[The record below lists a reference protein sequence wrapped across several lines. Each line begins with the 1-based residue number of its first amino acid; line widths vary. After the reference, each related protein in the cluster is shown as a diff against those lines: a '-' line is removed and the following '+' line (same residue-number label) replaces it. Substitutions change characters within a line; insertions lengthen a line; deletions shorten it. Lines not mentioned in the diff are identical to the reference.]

1 MISTYIV
8 CGSYLLFPLFPKPL
22 PSIGQCEDGLRYCTI
37 ACKKKAASSTRCLC
51 KCQFFER
58 LQPISEIEGV
68 LNPTHLHFSYCCQF
82 PFLAKV
88 HSLFLKAKCYK
99 IAFLHPLAVMVAS
112 YLPSSKQSL
121 AVKVVPNF
129 TPERTPA
136 IKLKFL
142 QCTFVNAQ
150 H

>member
-1 MISTYIV
+1 M
-8 CGSYLLFPLFPKPL
+8 SYLQFPLFPKPL

-37 ACKKKAASSTRCLC
+37 ACKKKLLHQRDAFANAN
-51 KCQFFER
+51 FFER

-68 LNPTHLHFSYCCQF
+68 LNPTHLHFSSCCQF

-88 HSLFLKAKCYK
+88 HSLFLKAEHQSVKK
-99 IAFLHPLAVMVAS
+99 LHSCTLVVMVA
-112 YLPSSKQSL
+112 YLPSSKQSF
-121 AVKVVPNF
+121 ADNVVPNF

-136 IKLKFL
+136 IEKKFL
-142 QCTFVNAQ
+142 HCTFVIAQ

>member
-68 LNPTHLHFSYCCQF
+68 LNPTHLHFSSCCQF

-88 HSLFLKAKCYK
+88 PSLFLK
-99 IAFLHPLAVMVAS
+99 
-112 YLPSSKQSL
+112 KQSVTKL
-121 AVKVVPNF
+121 HSCTPWRWWWLLTFQVQSSRWLSKWCRISHPKEHLQLNWNF
-129 TPERTPA
+129 CSA
-136 IKLKFL
+136 LL
-142 QCTFVNAQ
+142 
-150 H
+150 